1 MTDAQF
7 KLAVEDYMIAD
18 LADRFADVIKASA
31 TCEITDKD
39 KLRGYSYKLYGK
51 LYANNMKT
59 VCEYTT
65 RTYRAEDLE
74 K

>member
-1 MTDAQF
+1 
-7 KLAVEDYMIAD
+7 MIAD
-18 LADRFADVIKASA
+18 LADRFAGIITA
-31 TCEITDKD
+31 TAICEITDKD

-65 RTYRAEDLE
+65 RVYRAEDLE